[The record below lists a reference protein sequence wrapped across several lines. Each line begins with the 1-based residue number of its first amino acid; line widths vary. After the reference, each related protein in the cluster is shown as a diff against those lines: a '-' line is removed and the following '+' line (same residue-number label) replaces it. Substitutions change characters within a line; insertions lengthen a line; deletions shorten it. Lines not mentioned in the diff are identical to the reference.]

1 MMSWVSQHPCT
12 SEILIW
18 QKLWFVCCNVL
29 FYKNKNCR
37 MTSFEI
43 GNKTKKEI
51 KKTGLLVTLES
62 SSIYFSMEVITSP
75 CSSYQT

>member
-1 MMSWVSQHPCT
+1 
-12 SEILIW
+12 
-18 QKLWFVCCNVL
+18 
-29 FYKNKNCR
+29 

-51 KKTGLLVTLES
+51 KKTGLLGTLES
-62 SSIYFSMEVITSP
+62 SSIYFSVEVITSP